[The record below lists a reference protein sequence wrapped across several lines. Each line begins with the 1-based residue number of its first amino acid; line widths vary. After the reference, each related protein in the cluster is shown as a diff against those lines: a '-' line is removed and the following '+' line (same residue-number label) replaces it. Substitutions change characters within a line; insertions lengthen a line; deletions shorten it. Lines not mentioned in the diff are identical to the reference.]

1 MSQHADVL
9 VWGHGPE
16 IFEVFLE
23 PTCPFS
29 VRAFNKFDA
38 LLAHAGEENITLKSV
53 CNHSRGTSLR
63 ADSALYPCRRLRK

>member
-29 VRAFNKFDA
+29 VRAFNKS
-38 LLAHAGEENITLKSV
+38 TRYWRTRVK
-53 CNHSRGTSLR
+53 RTS
-63 ADSALYPCRRLRK
+63 P